1 MTVNDSLLVI
11 VLAQAVLY
19 GTPLLYAALGELLA
33 ERSGVLNL
41 GVEGMMLFGAAVGY
55 WVTQTVD
62 GSPATVLT
70 LAALASA
77 VGGAA
82 MAAIHA
88 FLTITLRANQ
98 IVSGL
103 ALTIFAG
110 GLGLSAYFGTEV
122 GLADLPPKFQFASLD
137 VLGLGDLPVLGP
149 ILFDQSALVYAS
161 WVVTLLVG
169 LYLGRTRLG
178 LNVRAVGEAPASAD
192 AMGINVA
199 LYRYAHVLAGGAFA
213 GVGGACYSLSITAG
227 WTVGDTLVN
236 GAGWIAIALVIF
248 AFWRAELCLVG
259 AYLFGALSALPFA
272 LQARDVDVAPEFLYA
287 LPYVTTI
294 VVLVVVSTGLAKRR
308 LGAPAA
314 LGVPYVR
321 EER

>member
-1 MTVNDSLLVI
+1 MSVNDSLLVT

-82 MAAIHA
+82 MAVIHA

-161 WVVTLLVG
+161 WVVTLVVG

-272 LQARDVDVAPEFLYA
+272 LQARDVNVAPEFLYA

>member
-1 MTVNDSLLVI
+1 MTVNDSLLVT

-192 AMGINVA
+192 AMGINVS
-199 LYRYAHVLAGGAFA
+199 LYRYTHVLAGGAFA

>member
-1 MTVNDSLLVI
+1 
-11 VLAQAVLY
+11 
-19 GTPLLYAALGELLA
+19 
-33 ERSGVLNL
+33 
-41 GVEGMMLFGAAVGY
+41 
-55 WVTQTVD
+55 
-62 GSPATVLT
+62 
-70 LAALASA
+70 
-77 VGGAA
+77 
-82 MAAIHA
+82 
-88 FLTITLRANQ
+88 
-98 IVSGL
+98 
-103 ALTIFAG
+103 
-110 GLGLSAYFGTEV
+110 
-122 GLADLPPKFQFASLD
+122 
-137 VLGLGDLPVLGP
+137 
-149 ILFDQSALVYAS
+149 
-161 WVVTLLVG
+161 VTLLVG
-169 LYLGRTRLG
+169 LYLGRTRFG

-192 AMGINVA
+192 AMGIHVA

-294 VVLVVVSTGLAKRR
+294 VVLVIVSTGLAKRR